1 MMVMILC
8 NVMLLQKGQYKD
20 EFVTAGGVPLS
31 EVSLK
36 TMESKLVPN
45 LFFAG
50 EVLNVDGVTGGFN
63 FQNAWS
69 GGYIAGTNIGEL
81 ASSSRISS
89 KERKVTIGL

>member
-1 MMVMILC
+1 MINVTYLYLHLC
-8 NVMLLQKGQYKD
+8 IQ
-20 EFVTAGGVPLS
+20 
-31 EVSLK
+31 
-36 TMESKLVPN
+36 
-45 LFFAG
+45 
-50 EVLNVDGVTGGFN
+50 VLNVDGVTGGFN